1 MGADT
6 SAAEQQPISWAEAA
20 GIAHLGEHSWDRVRY
35 QQLGELLR
43 LFPISIAANVFNSIL
58 IAAALYPTFKSDI
71 IVWAACV
78 LSLSAISM
86 IKHAKRTGGVKTRTT
101 SRKVIIQQTFRACL
115 LGLIWSALPIFFFA
129 DATEVQRIIIIA
141 VVAGIMAGAMLLFS
155 TLVSAGFVYLSLM
168 GIGAM
173 TAAAYIQS
181 PAFFL
186 LTIVYTMCL
195 ILAVWSNG
203 ETFVRNALIRA
214 EVIDQNQVISLLLRE
229 VENND
234 ADWLWQTDVDFKLS
248 RVSMRMAR
256 CAEKPEAELLG
267 TYFLDAL
274 INQLAEKPKSLPAAI
289 KKIDK
294 CFQNRKSFSD
304 IIVPITINDT
314 SRWWSLSANPIFDE
328 ADKFI
333 GYRGVG
339 SDITKLRQSEE
350 KIAYMARYDA
360 LTGLPNRTMVHDTL
374 AEQLQRAIRLSSSA
388 TLMFLDLD
396 RFKTVN
402 DTLGHPL
409 GDSLLCV
416 VADRLRAVV
425 GNNGMLGRIGGDEF
439 AIVVAEKESQADI
452 IKLANHII
460 EEISEPYEVNGHN
473 IVIGVSIGLATGPT
487 DGTSVDVLLR
497 NADLALYHAK
507 NNGRGNC
514 CTYDPTMHAEAE
526 ERRQIEIQLRDA
538 ITRNLLMLHYQPIFS
553 ADGVTIN
560 GFEALLRWSHPELG
574 DIPPAKFVPIAE
586 EAGLINI
593 IGEWVIR
600 TACHTASAWPEHVK
614 VSVNLS
620 PIQFNNPNL
629 TTIVMSALAQSQIAP
644 ERLELEITEGVF
656 LMENATTSLILGQLQ
671 ALGVGIALDDFGT
684 GYSSL
689 GYLRKANF
697 TTIKIDR
704 SFVHGTIAGQ
714 GENSA
719 IIRAIVAMADSLEIT
734 TTAEGAENQA
744 DLDAVR
750 ALGCK
755 QVQGFVY
762 GHPMPAD
769 EALALFDTAR
779 ARAAA

>member
-1 MGADT
+1 MGADRT
-6 SAAEQQPISWAEAA
+6 SLEQQSISWAEAA
-20 GIAHLGEHSWDRVRY
+20 GIAHAGAHNWDRVRY
-35 QQLGELLR
+35 QQLSELLR

-58 IAAALYPTFKSDI
+58 VAAALYPTFKSGI
-71 IVWAACV
+71 IFWAACV
-78 LSLSAISM
+78 LSLSAISV
-86 IKHAKRTGGVKTRTT
+86 IKRTKKTVGVKTLST

-129 DATEVQRIIIIA
+129 DATETQRIIIIA
-141 VVAGIMAGAMLLFS
+141 VVAGIMAGATLLFS
-155 TLVSAGFVYLSLM
+155 TLVSAGFVYLGLM
-168 GIGAM
+168 GIGSM
-173 TAAAYIQS
+173 WAATCIQS
-181 PAFFL
+181 PTFFL
-186 LTIVYTMCL
+186 LSIVYTASLML
-195 ILAVWSNG
+195 GVWSNG
-203 ETFVRNALIRA
+203 EIFVRNALIRA

-229 VENND
+229 VEDND
-234 ADWLWQTDVDFKLS
+234 ADWLWQTDANLILS
-248 RVSMRMAR
+248 RVSTRMAR
-256 CAEKPEAELLG
+256 CAEKTEAELLG
-267 TYFLDAL
+267 APFFDIL
-274 INQLAEKPKSLPAAI
+274 INQLTEKSKSLPATI
-289 KKIDK
+289 KKINK
-294 CFQNRKSFSD
+294 CFQQRKSFSD
-304 IIVPITINDT
+304 VIVPVSINGT

-374 AEQLQRAIRLSSSA
+374 AEQLQRAIRLSSNA

-409 GDSLLCV
+409 GDRLLCI

-425 GNNGMLGRIGGDEF
+425 GNSGMLGRIGGDEF
-439 AIVVAEKESQADI
+439 AIVISEKETPANI
-452 IKLANHII
+452 MALAEHII
-460 EEISEPYEVNGHN
+460 EETSQPYEISGHN
-473 IVIGVSIGLATGPT
+473 IVIGVSVGLATGPT

-507 NNGRGNC
+507 NNGRG
-514 CTYDPTMHAEAE
+514 TYCKYDSTMHAEAE
-526 ERRQIEIQLRDA
+526 ERRQIEVQLRDA
-538 ITRNLLMLHYQPIFS
+538 INRNLLMLHYQPIFS
-553 ADGVTIN
+553 ADGATIN
-560 GFEALLRWSHPELG
+560 GFEALLRWQHPELG
-574 DIPPAKFVPIAE
+574 DIPPTKFVPIAE

-600 TACHTASAWPEHVK
+600 TACHTASTWPEHVK

-629 TTIVMSALAQSQIAP
+629 TTVVMNALAQSQIAP

-762 GHPMPAD
+762 GRPMPAD